1 MNFFSLTNSIIAID
15 RFRISEGRDEGRDEG
30 RILEVKRA
38 GKWCQEEIFIE
49 ADWDQNHKYHTANQT
64 H

>member
-1 MNFFSLTNSIIAID
+1 MK
-15 RFRISEGRDEGRDEG
+15 RDEGRDEG